1 MTAPAVRAIGR
12 AALAAHP
19 IGLPDVLARA
29 SLLARYDRA
38 YLVPARAFL
47 EFAGEL
53 TDPHRAD
60 PFRALSID
68 GRRWFNY
75 HSVYY
80 DTVGLRAYHDHRQE
94 RRHRF
99 KIRERL
105 YADSGE
111 RQFEL
116 KLKSGRGET
125 VKFRQ
130 PLEGSALG
138 EKPAGFLAKTLRRE
152 YGIEAPTGLTPSL
165 VTEYQ
170 RLTLVA
176 DGQRITCDAGL
187 VCRDGADRDLSVRG
201 ASDFVLVETKST
213 GHLTEADR
221 LLHRMGF
228 RPADFTK
235 YAALAALRPALPG
248 NRWRRALRTAFPAL
262 PATVAAG

>member
-1 MTAPAVRAIGR
+1 MTAPALRAIGR

-19 IGLPDVLARA
+19 VALADVLERA
-29 SLLARYDRA
+29 QLLARFDRA
-38 YLVPARAFL
+38 YLVPARTFL
-47 EFAGEL
+47 EFAARL
-53 TDPHRAD
+53 TDPHRQD

-68 GRRWFNY
+68 GKRWFRY

-80 DTVGLRAYHDHRQE
+80 DTAGLRAYHDHRQE

-105 YADSGE
+105 YEDSGE

-130 PLEGSALG
+130 PLEGDALG
-138 EKPAGFLAKTLRRE
+138 ERPRRFLADTLRRE
-152 YGIEAPTGLTPSL
+152 YGIEAPTGLRPSL
-165 VTEYQ
+165 ITDYQ
-170 RLTLVA
+170 RVTLVA
-176 DGQRITCDAGL
+176 DGQRVTCDAGL
-187 VCRDGADRDLSVRG
+187 VCRDGETGAAVHGAGDL
-201 ASDFVLVETKST
+201 VLVETKSA

-221 LLHRMGF
+221 LLHEAGI
-228 RPADFTK
+228 RPAEFTK
-235 YAALAALRPALPG
+235 YAALAGLRPGLPG
-248 NRWRRALRTAFPAL
+248 NRWRRGLRAAFPSL